1 MTTYQL
7 QPPHPASSIENPVS
21 SIENRE
27 SPIPP
32 IKYSMPNTRCEIPDT
47 SHERRVKYEMRDT
60 RYESRATSHGSRLN
74 MQNKPNFPAPRMN
87 LTSAKTMTYEQMTM
101 NNASKNKPNQTQFR
115 PPLDLIDWTTP
126 NSLIHRKRFDTL
138 PQVAKIPS
146 FLWRTGVLYEEFYG
160 QKGPMRSQM
169 AAGRC

>member
-1 MTTYQL
+1 VGSSNQQPIINDHLPITT
-7 QPPHPASSIENPVS
+7 PASSIQH
-21 SIENRE
+21 RE
-27 SPIPP
+27 SIAYPANQIL
-32 IKYSMPNTRCEIPDT
+32 YA
-47 SHERRVKYEMRDT
+47 KYEMRDT